1 MAKLNMGSLKD
12 FSGMQN
18 RHKLYKQFNAHRNH
32 INVAT
37 RGIQT
42 VLQFASCKSP
52 MEVANT
58 LLNTVERIT
67 SAKDGNMFG
76 MTHGDFIDVN
86 NMTRFDLDLDD
97 SYYVRIINALPQDHI
112 GADYWNYMIYYIDG
126 RPMTYSPDENVRK
139 AGNEDRNTKYMMARP
154 EDIGYI
160 QNYLNSALR
169 NSFSQHITIESDGYY
184 GKGYEYLSA
193 NLSNKEY
200 NQYIE
205 IEHNP
210 YLEKI
215 KKAYDMGIN
224 RSYIFYCPP
233 GSGKSTITVDL
244 IKKLN
249 LRTFTINS
257 IGSFNMSKMKSIFE
271 VFQFDAVIIDDM
283 DHQNNIGAQ
292 ALEALEYL
300 KTQVKIVI
308 ATANILDGLN
318 PALIRPGRIDEI
330 IHVSNLSEEVVR
342 KILGSHQ
349 DLFDQVKK
357 LPVAYI
363 NEILYRIRLNGK
375 ENISNDIKE
384 MTVRADNYLKTLKTT
399 SDDDDMDDE

>member
-1 MAKLNMGSLKD
+1 MGSLKE
-12 FSGMQN
+12 FSSMQN

-42 VLQFASCKSP
+42 VLQFAACKGP
-52 MEVANT
+52 MDVFSTA
-58 LLNTVERIT
+58 LSTVEKIT
-67 SAKDGNMFG
+67 SNNDGNMFG
-76 MTHGDFIDVN
+76 MSHGDFIDGN
-86 NMTRFDLDLDD
+86 NMTRFDLDIDD
-97 SYYVRIINALPQDHI
+97 IYYYKIINNLPQDHI
-112 GADYWNYMIYYIDG
+112 GNNYWNYMVYYVDG
-126 RPMTYSPDENVRK
+126 RPLCFSPDENIRK
-139 AGNEDRNTKYMMARP
+139 AGSDNRNQKYMMARP
-154 EDIGYI
+154 EDIQYI

-169 NSFSQHITIESDGYY
+169 DSFSSNITLEPHGHY
-184 GKGYEYLSA
+184 GKDQEYMPS

-210 YLEKI
+210 FLEKV

-224 RSYIFYCPP
+224 RSYIFYGPP

-244 IKKLN
+244 IKKMN
-249 LRTFTINS
+249 LRTFTIKS
-257 IGSFNMSKMKSIFE
+257 IGSFNIETMKSIFD

-283 DHQNNIGAQ
+283 DHQTNIGAQ

-300 KTQVKIVI
+300 KTKVKIVI

-349 DLFDQVKK
+349 DIFDQVKK

-384 MTVRADNYLKTLKTT
+384 MTVRADNYLRTLKTT
-399 SDDDDMDDE
+399 SDDDNMDDE